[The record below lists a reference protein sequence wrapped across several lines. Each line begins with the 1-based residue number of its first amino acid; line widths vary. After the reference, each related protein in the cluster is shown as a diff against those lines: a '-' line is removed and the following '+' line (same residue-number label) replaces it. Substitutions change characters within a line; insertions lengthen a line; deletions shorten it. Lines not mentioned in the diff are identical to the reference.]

1 MFNEENREKKVFED
15 FAFDI
20 SDKDEL
26 ERRKAETIQL
36 IKDGQLPVQN
46 LFGEIDIHLQN
57 FENLM

>member
-1 MFNEENREKKVFED
+1 MYNEENREKAVFED

-36 IKDGQLPVQN
+36 IKDGKLPEQN
-46 LFGEIDIHLQN
+46 LYG
-57 FENLM
+57 